1 MIAWPISDVL
11 PQSGNMILLDAVE
24 CFDADSLTATATVRP
39 GGLFNQPDGSLPA
52 WVGIELMAQ
61 AIAAWAGCHARQ
73 ADTAI
78 KVGFLLGTRQF
89 TSTMPHFPAGSA
101 LRLCVERTLQDSSGM
116 GIFVCELHCA
126 GQLAAQARVNV
137 FQPADASALI
147 HESLS
152 TT

>member
-1 MIAWPISDVL
+1 MMSWPIAEVL
-11 PQSGNMILLDAVE
+11 PQSGSMILLDAVT

-39 GGLFNQPDGSLPA
+39 GGLFNEPDGSLPA

-61 AIAAWAGCHARQ
+61 AIAAWAGCHAR
-73 ADTAI
+73 AANTGI
-78 KVGFLLGTRQF
+78 KMGFLLGTRQY
-89 TSTMPHFPAGSA
+89 TSTMTHFPAGSA
-101 LRLCVERTLQDSSGM
+101 LQLCVERTLQDNSGM

-147 HESLS
+147 HES
-152 TT
+152 TPTP